1 MTDKSQ
7 KGLDKGKG
15 GSAAEQDQREPVDIL
30 VVHQKRMNRKLM
42 SAVKAGDAV
51 AVRDALHNRADANSQ
66 DEDGM
71 TPLHYAAAY
80 NARPCIRV
88 LIKIGNLNY
97 LIRDKKGRYA
107 SELAF
112 EYGKDYAVGRLLA
125 KKEAEQAAQEGVDAW
140 PKSE

>member
-1 MTDKSQ
+1 MTDKSK
-7 KGLDKGKG
+7 KGPGKGEG
-15 GSAAEQDQREPVDIL
+15 GSAAEQDQHEPVDIL
-30 VVHQKRMNRKLM
+30 AVYQKSANRDIMN
-42 SAVKAGDAV
+42 AVKAGDAV
-51 AVRDALHNRADANSQ
+51 AVRDAIHNRADANVQ
-66 DEDGM
+66 DEEGM

-80 NARPCIRV
+80 NTRPCIRE

-125 KKEAEQAAQEGVDAW
+125 KKEAEQAAKEGVDAW
-140 PKSE
+140 PKDK